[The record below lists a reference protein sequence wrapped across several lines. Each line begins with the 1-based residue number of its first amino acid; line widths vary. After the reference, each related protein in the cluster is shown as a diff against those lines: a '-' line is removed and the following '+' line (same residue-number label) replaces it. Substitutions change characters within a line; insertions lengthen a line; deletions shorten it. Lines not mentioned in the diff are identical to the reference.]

1 MTRKKRQFREGRLS
15 SYGGSNIN
23 IYSKNKGL
31 RLGGGVLTIGVC
43 VGGGGG
49 EREEV
54 TKIFVI
60 NLGGGESRFFF

>member
-1 MTRKKRQFREGRLS
+1 MTPKKRQFREGRPS

-43 VGGGGG
+43 GGGGG
-49 EREEV
+49 
-54 TKIFVI
+54 
-60 NLGGGESRFFF
+60 GGRGGHKDFCHKSRGGRDFFF